1 MSAYSRRRFRS
12 ARRQARA
19 RRASTNPTNTTTT
32 PSPPSCIVGAVCMT
46 TLHLHEGPGMTSA
59 QANAGSNDTDD
70 TTAARAVATKRGE
83 SFMATSLNTPKVPL
97 ACDSVNGHLRT

>member
-1 MSAYSRRRFRS
+1 
-12 ARRQARA
+12 
-19 RRASTNPTNTTTT
+19 
-32 PSPPSCIVGAVCMT
+32 
-46 TLHLHEGPGMTSA
+46 MTSA